1 MDIKTI
7 AIIGGTAV
15 GVASVATGITVG
27 VKKHNKNKA
36 ESEAPVEEAGK
47 EVVVGEDAKEEE
59 KSEDNKEEVVQPP
72 TFTQVP
78 NNTVN
83 PAFTENN
90 ITVEN

>member
-7 AIIGGTAV
+7 AIIGGTVV
-15 GVASVATGITVG
+15 GVALVATGIAVG

-36 ESEAPVEEAGK
+36 ESEAPVEEAGE
-47 EVVVGEDAKEEE
+47 EVVVGEE
-59 KSEDNKEEVVQPP
+59 KPEDNKEVVQAP

-78 NNTVN
+78 NNTIN
-83 PAFTENN
+83 PTFSENN

>member
-7 AIIGGTAV
+7 AIIGGTVV
-15 GVASVATGITVG
+15 GVALVATGITVG

-36 ESEAPVEEAGK
+36 ESEAPVEEAGE

-59 KSEDNKEEVVQPP
+59 KSEDNKEVVQAP

-78 NNTVN
+78 NNTIN
-83 PAFTENN
+83 PSFSENN

>member
-7 AIIGGTAV
+7 AIIGGAAV
-15 GVASVATGITVG
+15 GVALVATGIAVG

-36 ESEAPVEEAGK
+36 ESEAPVEEAGE

-78 NNTVN
+78 DNTIN
-83 PAFTENN
+83 PAYTENK
-90 ITVEN
+90 IPVEN

>member
-7 AIIGGTAV
+7 AIIGGTVV
-15 GVASVATGITVG
+15 GVALVATGITVG

-36 ESEAPVEEAGK
+36 ESEAPVEEAG
-47 EVVVGEDAKEEE
+47 EDVVVGEDIKEEA
-59 KSEDNKEEVVQPP
+59 VQPP

>member
-7 AIIGGTAV
+7 AIIGGTVV
-15 GVASVATGITVG
+15 GVALVATGITVG

-36 ESEAPVEEAGK
+36 ESEAPVEEAGE
-47 EVVVGEDAKEEE
+47 EVVVGEE
-59 KSEDNKEEVVQPP
+59 KPEDNKEVVQAP

-78 NNTVN
+78 NNTIN
-83 PAFTENN
+83 PTFSENN

>member
-7 AIIGGTAV
+7 AIIGGAAV
-15 GVASVATGITVG
+15 GVALVATGIAVG

-36 ESEAPVEEAGK
+36 ESEAPVEEAGE
-47 EVVVGEDAKEEE
+47 EVVVGEE
-59 KSEDNKEEVVQPP
+59 KPEDNKEVVQAP

-78 NNTVN
+78 NNTIN
-83 PAFTENN
+83 PTFSENN